1 MSAVHNPRR
10 KLVVAAIAALAML
23 GSLTACTSNSSSNSS
38 SSNGAAA
45 TGGTLTTQFAGVPIS
60 LNPALGGSGGSAI
73 FTSLPYDSLI
83 FQTGD
88 GKLIPDLA
96 TKWALSDGNTKLTLT
111 LRKGVTFTGGG
122 KMDAAAVKASLEYF
136 MKAGG
141 GDARYAGPIDNIA
154 APSSDTVVI
163 TYKTPYP
170 DAPYYLSQYW
180 SVGQIIGPKG
190 LANPKKLLTTSY
202 GTGQYTYSAADSVT
216 GSSYTFVKNK
226 NYFNPDA
233 QQYDKVVV
241 KVIGDPSAASS
252 AVTTGQVD
260 FAGASSTTAANATS
274 AGLKLVTAPFFTWGL
289 TIADSQGTLV
299 PALKNDD
306 VRQAIAMAIDRD
318 SLAKALGAD
327 YTHPNGQMGAK
338 GTDGYIDGYGFT
350 YDVDKA
356 KSLLAKGGYP
366 DGFDLTVLTENILDN
381 QTTISQ
387 AIAGDLGKIG
397 IKVNLVVKNSVPD
410 FIQAS
415 LTKQY
420 PAVIWPVVGSNS
432 AQVLTNFIQ
441 PGVTNPFG
449 NTNETLD
456 ALYQKTQ
463 AAPTKAAR
471 MDFYDQITK
480 AANDVA
486 WFAPAISTDNIFAV
500 GKKITNVKAS
510 ALNPN
515 PLPQA
520 PDAQYAWHH
529 AK

>member
-1 MSAVHNPRR
+1 MSAVHSPRR
-10 KLVVAAIAALAML
+10 KLVFAVATALALAL
-23 GSLTACTSNSSSNSS
+23 GVTACSSNALSS
-38 SSNGAAA
+38 SSSDSAGAK
-45 TGGTLTTQFAGVPIS
+45 GGTLTTQFAGVPIS

-73 FTSLPYDSLI
+73 FTGLPYDSLI
-83 FQTGD
+83 YQTGD

-111 LRKGVTFTGGG
+111 LRSGVKFTDGAT
-122 KMDAAAVKASLEYF
+122 MDADAVKASLEYF
-136 MKAGG
+136 LKAGG
-141 GDARYAGPIDNIA
+141 GNARYAGPIDTIT

-163 TYKTPYP
+163 TYKAPYP
-170 DAPYYLSQYW
+170 DGPFYLTQYW

-190 LANPKKLLTTSY
+190 LADPKSLLTKSD
-202 GTGQYTYSAADSVT
+202 GTGQYTYSASESVT
-216 GSSYTFVKNK
+216 GSAYTYVKNK

-241 KVIGDPSAASS
+241 KIIGDPSAASS

-260 FAGASSTTAANATS
+260 FAGASPTTAANAKS
-274 AGLKLVTAPFFTWGL
+274 AGLALVAAPFFTWGL
-289 TIADSQGTLV
+289 TVADSSGTLV
-299 PALKNDD
+299 PQLKSDD
-306 VRQAIAMAIDRD
+306 VRQAIALAINRD
-318 SLAKALGAD
+318 ALAKALGAD
-327 YTHPNGQMGAK
+327 YTHANGQMGAK
-338 GTDGYIDGYGFT
+338 GTDGYISGYGFE
-350 YDVDKA
+350 YNVDKA
-356 KSLLAKGGYP
+356 KSLLTKAGYP
-366 DGFDLTVLTENILDN
+366 DGFDLTVLTENVLDS

-415 LTKQY
+415 LSKQY
-420 PAVIWPVVGSNS
+420 PALIWPVVGTNS
-432 AQVLTNFIQ
+432 AQVLTNFTK

-449 NTNETLD
+449 NTNASLD
-456 ALYQKTQ
+456 DLYNQ
-463 AAPTKAAR
+463 AQSATSPSDRTDLYKK
-471 MDFYDQITK
+471 ITR

-486 WFAPAISTDNIFAV
+486 WFAPAISTDNIFAI

-520 PDAQYAWHH
+520 PDAQYAWK
-529 AK
+529 AVK